1 MAIKTKIIVQ
11 QLLNIDDTITT
22 ASKYP
27 KYTVV
32 MANSISSITAGE
44 LTSAIE
50 SSNASATAAKQS
62 EINAK
67 QSEINAKQSELN
79 AKDSELASKASEDAA
94 KISETNAAQSAAQAE
109 EYANNASDYAQNK
122 FTFYKTSS
130 DPDGT
135 IAGLAATTDGQS
147 FWVAQGPDALSA
159 AWQYQNK
166 AGVAVLQAKQPG
178 TAAVTGTIREFPT
191 LAAAQADAD
200 AGNIPTGSTTYV
212 SSTDDTTLA
221 IEYINNG
228 GTLKA
233 TGRVMP
239 SQYALWEPIKEAAHA
254 SQSPAAAGVSANDI
268 DDEYE
273 YAIADRHGR
282 IIERINADFIHRFI
296 FPIISQQ
303 AKLGSAKGLSGIFYQ
318 DDIALGLDASGNVI
332 AGSTETGTS
341 NDMLYG
347 VVDASGRCL
356 FRYDARGKFRAVLHE
371 DVIRQIS
378 QELSVPEFKKRMLA
392 DRVHIQMCGQSLAGG
407 IGSGRISSP
416 ATATGWLMP
425 SGGIEDGQTLSVGL
439 TGLPLTSSSFVGMDP
454 TVAKNLYE
462 NPLYGVC
469 AQLQGM
475 LNAEKAAVSI
485 IGSASWHGEYKISQL
500 DKEGGSP
507 QYDVAVAQ
515 SRAYAGYS
523 STEAKS
529 FLSHVMCW
537 IQGESDITAGTSP
550 DEYLRRLN
558 NLIADYQR
566 DVGQDMPPVMVTYQ
580 TGSHTKRAPYYS
592 PDIPQIQLLAANT
605 NPYIF
610 MACPTYVFPYNSD
623 GVHMPGNSY
632 RWMGC
637 YFGKA
642 IYHIMTENEWK
653 PLQPESIYRNGRVV
667 TVVMHV
673 PVPPLV
679 LDTDMVSNPGD
690 YGFEVWGDTDG
701 ARKNIQSVTVS
712 GNRVTLVLDANPG
725 QTVVVKYAQ
734 GTQGAN
740 AGPTTGARGNLRDSD
755 STLAYCRD
763 VAATDPYSPY
773 KLYNWCPIFSLKEG
787 FSWVQ

>member
-1 MAIKTKIIVQ
+1 MT
-11 QLLNIDDTITT
+11 N
-22 ASKYP
+22 
-27 KYTVV
+27 
-32 MANSISSITAGE
+32 
-44 LTSAIE
+44 
-50 SSNASATAAKQS
+50 
-62 EINAK
+62 
-67 QSEINAKQSELN
+67 
-79 AKDSELASKASEDAA
+79 
-94 KISETNAAQSAAQAE
+94 ISETSRWEEDIYQVKRGDKVEGGAAGVANIQARQLAARTRWLKGQLESAG
-109 EYANNASDYAQNK
+109 DYRE
-122 FTFYKTSS
+122 FTFYITAT

-135 IAGLAATTDGQS
+135 IAGITATKSGKY
-147 FWVAQGPDALSA
+147 FRVAQGVGSGESFIYYLND
-159 AWQYQNK
+159 N
-166 AGVAVLQAKQPG
+166 G
-178 TAAVTGTIREFPT
+178 TAVPVASMP
-191 LAAAQADAD
+191 
-200 AGNIPTGSTTYV
+200 S
-212 SSTDDTTLA
+212 
-221 IEYINNG
+221 
-228 GTLKA
+228 A
-233 TGRVMP
+233 TGVVNVFH
-239 SQYALWEPIKEAAHA
+239 SAVYA
-254 SQSPAAAGVSANDI
+254 SQSPALSGYHSSESNDG
-268 DDEYE
+268 YLF
-273 YAIADRHGR
+273 ALADRQGR
-282 IIERINADFIHRFI
+282 AIELLDEDYIRKFFTPVVIQGVTLSSSCGR
-296 FPIISQQ
+296 
-303 AKLGSAKGLSGIFYQ
+303 SGIFDGENIRFAFDPQ
-318 DDIALGLDASGNVI
+318 GNTT
-332 AGSTETGTS
+332 AGNAEISS
-341 NDMLYG
+341 SDDMLYG
-347 VVDASGRCL
+347 VSDLKGRSLLRLGRHGQFIQNGTEQSGLSVISEDLYVLLTKTGQCL
-356 FRYDARGKFRAVLHE
+356 FRFDSSGKFRAVLHE
-371 DVIRQIS
+371 DVLSQIRESIGGGGQAAKVIKPR
-378 QELSVPEFKKRMLA
+378 LLA
-392 DRVHIQMCGQSLAGG
+392 DRIHIQMCGQSLAGG
-407 IGSGRISSP
+407 IGSNRISSP

-475 LNAEKAAVSI
+475 LNAESAAVSVS
-485 IGSASWHGEYKISQL
+485 GSASWHGEYKISQL

-537 IQGESDITAGTSP
+537 LQGESDITAGTSP

-558 NLIADYQR
+558 NLIADYQS
-566 DVGQDMPPVMVTYQ
+566 DVGQDMPPVLVTYQ
-580 TGSHTKRAPYYS
+580 TGSHTRRAPYYS
-592 PDIPQIQLLAANT
+592 PDIPQVQLLAANT

-632 RWMGC
+632 RWLGC

-642 IYHIMTENEWK
+642 IFNILTKNAWK
-653 PLQPESIYRNGRVV
+653 PLQPESVYRNGRVV

-673 PVPPLV
+673 PVSPLV

-701 ARKNIQSVTVS
+701 AKKTIQSVTVS
-712 GNRVTLVLDANPG
+712 GNRVTLVLDADPD

-734 GTQGAN
+734 GAQGAN

-763 VAATDPYSPY
+763 VTATDQNTPY

>member
-1 MAIKTKIIVQ
+1 MGEYNTGNPVPSSAMPDVWDNNAT
-11 QLLNIDDTITT
+11 IDEF
-22 ASKYP
+22 
-27 KYTVV
+27 V
-32 MANSISSITAGE
+32 NSPE
-44 LTSAIE
+44 LTLTTRTGTE
-50 SSNASATAAKQS
+50 RDT
-62 EINAK
+62 
-67 QSEINAKQSELN
+67 
-79 AKDSELASKASEDAA
+79 LAGIQKKSDDQRVQMAED
-94 KISETNAAQSAAQAE
+94 
-109 EYANNASDYAQNK
+109 
-122 FTFYKTSS
+122 
-130 DPDGT
+130 G
-135 IAGLAATTDGQS
+135 
-147 FWVAQGPDALSA
+147 
-159 AWQYQNK
+159 
-166 AGVAVLQAKQPG
+166 
-178 TAAVTGTIREFPT
+178 AAVVEETRQNLIPLSRQYMT
-191 LAAAQADAD
+191 LAAAQADIA
-200 AGNIPTGSTTYV
+200 NIPVGSTTYYR
-212 SSTDDTTLA
+212 STDDSALA
-221 IEYINNG
+221 IEIINNG
-228 GTLKA
+228 GTLEH
-233 TGRVMP
+233 TGREMP
-239 SQYALWEPIKEAAHA
+239 SQYALREPIKEAAHA

-273 YAIADRHGR
+273 YAIADRQGR

-318 DDIALGLDASGNVI
+318 DDIALGLDASGNVT

-347 VVDASGRCL
+347 VVDSSGRCL
-356 FRYDARGKFRAVLHE
+356 FRFGMNNEFVQNGTEYSTDSDISDDLYKLLTRTGQCLSRYDARGKFRAVLHE

-378 QELSVPEFKKRMLA
+378 QEFGVSEFKKRMLA

-407 IGSGRISSP
+407 IGSNRISAA

-475 LNAEKAAVSI
+475 LNAESAAVSVS
-485 IGSASWHGEYKISQL
+485 GSASWHGEYKISQL

-515 SRAYAGYS
+515 SGAYAGYS

-537 IQGESDITAGTSP
+537 IQGEGDITAGTSP

-558 NLIADYQR
+558 NLIADYQS

-580 TGSHTKRAPYYS
+580 TGSHTRRAPYYS
-592 PDIPQIQLLAANT
+592 PDIPQVQLLAANT

-623 GVHMPGNSY
+623 GVHMPANSY

-642 IYHIMTENEWK
+642 IYHILTENAWK
-653 PLQPESIYRNGRVV
+653 PLQPESVYRNGRVV

-673 PVPPLV
+673 PVSPLV

-701 ARKNIQSVTVS
+701 ARKTIQSVTVS
-712 GNRVTLVLDANPG
+712 GNRVKLVLDADPG

-763 VAATDPYSPY
+763 VTATDPNSPY

>member
-1 MAIKTKIIVQ
+1 MAE
-11 QLLNIDDTITT
+11 LNPPLGTT
-22 ASKYP
+22 TPEIFLDNVKRADELVNGP
-27 KYTVV
+27 AGTV
-32 MANSISSITAGE
+32 NDRAGE
-44 LTSAIE
+44 PLDTWRQMM
-50 SSNASATAAKQS
+50 AKNDEVRQNIIPLS
-62 EINAK
+62 K
-67 QSEINAKQSELN
+67 Q
-79 AKDSELASKASEDAA
+79 
-94 KISETNAAQSAAQAE
+94 
-109 EYANNASDYAQNK
+109 YM
-122 FTFYKTSS
+122 
-130 DPDGT
+130 
-135 IAGLAATTDGQS
+135 
-147 FWVAQGPDALSA
+147 
-159 AWQYQNK
+159 
-166 AGVAVLQAKQPG
+166 
-178 TAAVTGTIREFPT
+178 T
-191 LAAAQADAD
+191 LAAAQADIA
-200 AGNIPTGSTTYV
+200 NIPEGSTTYYR
-212 SSTDDTTLA
+212 STDDRALA
-221 IEYINNG
+221 IEIINNG
-228 GTLKA
+228 GTLEH
-233 TGRVMP
+233 TGREMP
-239 SQYALWEPIKEAAHA
+239 SQYALREPIKEAAHA
-254 SQSPAAAGVSANDI
+254 SQSPASAGVSANDI

-273 YAIADRHGR
+273 YAIADRQGR

-318 DDIALGLDASGNVI
+318 DDIALGLDASGNVT

-347 VVDASGRCL
+347 VVDSSGRCL
-356 FRYDARGKFRAVLHE
+356 FRFGMNNEFVQNGTEYSTDSDISDDLYKLLTRTGQCLSRYDARGKFRAVLHE

-378 QELSVPEFKKRMLA
+378 QEFGVSEFKKRMLA

-407 IGSGRISSP
+407 IGSNRISSA

-475 LNAEKAAVSI
+475 LNAESAAVSVS
-485 IGSASWHGEYKISQL
+485 GSASWHGEYKISQL

-537 IQGESDITAGTSP
+537 LQGESDITAGTAP

-558 NLIADYQR
+558 NLIADYQS
-566 DVGQDMPPVMVTYQ
+566 DVGQDMPPVLVTYQ
-580 TGSHTKRAPYYS
+580 TGSHTRRAPYYS
-592 PDIPQIQLLAANT
+592 PDIPQVQLLAANT

-642 IYHIMTENEWK
+642 IYHILTENAWK
-653 PLQPESIYRNGRVV
+653 PLQPESVYRNGRVV

-673 PVPPLV
+673 PVSPLV

-701 ARKNIQSVTVS
+701 AKKTIQSVTVS
-712 GNRVTLVLDANPG
+712 GNRVTLVLDADPD

-763 VAATDPYSPY
+763 VTATDPNSPY

>member
-1 MAIKTKIIVQ
+1 MSNRYNTGNPRPSNSMKD
-11 QLLNIDDTITT
+11 LNDNALAYDDFMLSEEGTFVDRLGNEVPTLKGLSEI
-22 ASKYP
+22 
-27 KYTVV
+27 
-32 MANSISSITAGE
+32 MRQAGE
-44 LTSAIE
+44 SVVENTR
-50 SSNASATAAKQS
+50 
-62 EINAK
+62 
-67 QSEINAKQSELN
+67 
-79 AKDSELASKASEDAA
+79 
-94 KISETNAAQSAAQAE
+94 
-109 EYANNASDYAQNK
+109 QNLI
-122 FTFYKTSS
+122 
-130 DPDGT
+130 P
-135 IAGLAATTDGQS
+135 
-147 FWVAQGPDALSA
+147 LSR
-159 AWQYQNK
+159 QYM
-166 AGVAVLQAKQPG
+166 
-178 TAAVTGTIREFPT
+178 T
-191 LAAAQADAD
+191 LEAAQADIA
-200 AGNIPTGSTTYV
+200 NIPKGSTTYYR
-212 SSTDDTTLA
+212 SPDDSALA
-221 IEYINNG
+221 IEIINNG
-228 GTLKA
+228 GTLEH
-233 TGRVMP
+233 TGREMP
-239 SQYALWEPIKEAAHA
+239 SQYALREPIKEAAHA
-254 SQSPAAAGVSANDI
+254 SQSPASAGVSANDI

-273 YAIADRHGR
+273 YAIADRQGR

-318 DDIALGLDASGNVI
+318 DDIALGLDASGNVT

-347 VVDASGRCL
+347 VVDSSGRCL

-378 QELSVPEFKKRMLA
+378 QEFGVSEFKKRMLA

-407 IGSGRISSP
+407 IGSGRISSA

-475 LNAEKAAVSI
+475 LNAESAAVSVS
-485 IGSASWHGEYKISQL
+485 GSASWHGEYKISQL

-558 NLIADYQR
+558 NLIADYQS

-580 TGSHTKRAPYYS
+580 TGSHTRRAPYYS
-592 PDIPQIQLLAANT
+592 PDIPQVQLLAANT

-642 IYHIMTENEWK
+642 IYHILTENAWK
-653 PLQPESIYRNGRVV
+653 PLQPESVYRNGRVV

-673 PVPPLV
+673 PVSPLV

-701 ARKNIQSVTVS
+701 ARKTIQSVTVY
-712 GNRVTLVLDANPG
+712 GNRVTLVLDADPD

-734 GTQGAN
+734 GAQGAN

-763 VAATDPYSPY
+763 VTATDPNSPY

>member
-1 MAIKTKIIVQ
+1 MLEAEQ
-11 QLLNIDDTITT
+11 GYQD
-22 ASKYP
+22 
-27 KYTVV
+27 
-32 MANSISSITAGE
+32 
-44 LTSAIE
+44 TSAAAQQAQDAAGSALLSKQSAATSE
-50 SSNASATAAKQS
+50 ENSLQYATEAGVARDEAVTAASNAS
-62 EINAK
+62 
-67 QSEINAKQSELN
+67 
-79 AKDSELASKASEDAA
+79 
-94 KISETNAAQSAAQAE
+94 
-109 EYANNASDYAQNK
+109 EYALNK
-122 FTFYKTSS
+122 FTFYKTAS

-178 TAAVTGTIREFPT
+178 TAAITGTIRYFPT

-200 AGNIPTGSTTYV
+200 AGNIQVGSTAYYC
-212 SSTDDTTLA
+212 SPDDSALA
-221 IEYINNG
+221 IEVINNA
-228 GTLKA
+228 GTLEP
-233 TGRVMP
+233 TGRKMP
-239 SQYALWEPIKEAAHA
+239 SQYALREPIKEAAYA

-273 YAIADRHGR
+273 YAIADRQGR

-318 DDIALGLDASGNVI
+318 DDIALGLDASGNVT

-347 VVDASGRCL
+347 VVDSSGRCL

-378 QELSVPEFKKRMLA
+378 QEFGVSEFKKRMLA

-407 IGSGRISSP
+407 IGSGRISSA

-475 LNAEKAAVSI
+475 LNAESAAVSVS
-485 IGSASWHGEYKISQL
+485 GSASWHGEYKISQL

-558 NLIADYQR
+558 NLIADYQS

-580 TGSHTKRAPYYS
+580 TGSHTRRAPYYS
-592 PDIPQIQLLAANT
+592 PDIPQVQLLAANT

-642 IYHIMTENEWK
+642 IYHILTENAWK
-653 PLQPESIYRNGRVV
+653 PLQPESVYRNGRVV

-673 PVPPLV
+673 PVSPLV

-701 ARKNIQSVTVS
+701 ARKTIQSVTVS
-712 GNRVTLVLDANPG
+712 GNRVTLVLDADPG

-763 VAATDPYSPY
+763 VTATDPNSPY

>member
-1 MAIKTKIIVQ
+1 MKD
-11 QLLNIDDTITT
+11 LNDNALAYDDFMLSEEGTFVDRLGNEVPTLKGLSEI
-22 ASKYP
+22 
-27 KYTVV
+27 
-32 MANSISSITAGE
+32 MRQAGE
-44 LTSAIE
+44 SVVENTR
-50 SSNASATAAKQS
+50 
-62 EINAK
+62 
-67 QSEINAKQSELN
+67 
-79 AKDSELASKASEDAA
+79 
-94 KISETNAAQSAAQAE
+94 
-109 EYANNASDYAQNK
+109 QNLI
-122 FTFYKTSS
+122 
-130 DPDGT
+130 P
-135 IAGLAATTDGQS
+135 
-147 FWVAQGPDALSA
+147 LSR
-159 AWQYQNK
+159 QYM
-166 AGVAVLQAKQPG
+166 
-178 TAAVTGTIREFPT
+178 T
-191 LAAAQADAD
+191 LEAAQADIA
-200 AGNIPTGSTTYV
+200 NIPKGSTTYYR
-212 SSTDDTTLA
+212 SPDDSALA
-221 IEYINNG
+221 IEIINNG
-228 GTLKA
+228 GTLEH
-233 TGRVMP
+233 TGREMP
-239 SQYALWEPIKEAAHA
+239 SQYALREPIKEAAHA
-254 SQSPAAAGVSANDI
+254 SQSPASAGVSANDI

-273 YAIADRHGR
+273 YAIADRQGR

-318 DDIALGLDASGNVI
+318 DDIALGLDASGNVT

-347 VVDASGRCL
+347 VVDSSGRCL

-378 QELSVPEFKKRMLA
+378 QEFGVSEFKKRMLA

-407 IGSGRISSP
+407 IGSNRISAA

-475 LNAEKAAVSI
+475 LNAESAAVSVS
-485 IGSASWHGEYKISQL
+485 GSASWHGEYKISQL

-558 NLIADYQR
+558 NLIADYQS

-580 TGSHTKRAPYYS
+580 TGSHTRRAPYYS
-592 PDIPQIQLLAANT
+592 PDIPQVQLLAANT

-642 IYHIMTENEWK
+642 IYHILTENAWK
-653 PLQPESIYRNGRVV
+653 PLQPESVYRNGRVV

-673 PVPPLV
+673 PVSPLV

-701 ARKNIQSVTVS
+701 ARKTIQSVTVS
-712 GNRVTLVLDANPG
+712 GNRVKLVLDADPG

-763 VAATDPYSPY
+763 VTATDPNSPY

>member
-1 MAIKTKIIVQ
+1 MTQYNTGNPVPSSAIPDVWDNNAT
-11 QLLNIDDTITT
+11 IDEF
-22 ASKYP
+22 
-27 KYTVV
+27 V
-32 MANSISSITAGE
+32 NSPE
-44 LTSAIE
+44 LTLTTRTGTE
-50 SSNASATAAKQS
+50 RDT
-62 EINAK
+62 
-67 QSEINAKQSELN
+67 
-79 AKDSELASKASEDAA
+79 LAGIQKKSDDQRVQMAED
-94 KISETNAAQSAAQAE
+94 
-109 EYANNASDYAQNK
+109 
-122 FTFYKTSS
+122 
-130 DPDGT
+130 G
-135 IAGLAATTDGQS
+135 
-147 FWVAQGPDALSA
+147 
-159 AWQYQNK
+159 
-166 AGVAVLQAKQPG
+166 
-178 TAAVTGTIREFPT
+178 AAVVEETRQNLIPLSRQYMT
-191 LAAAQADAD
+191 LEAAQADIA
-200 AGNIPTGSTTYV
+200 NIPKGSTTYYR
-212 SSTDDTTLA
+212 SPDDSALA
-221 IEYINNG
+221 IEIINNG
-228 GTLKA
+228 GTLEH
-233 TGRVMP
+233 TGREMP
-239 SQYALWEPIKEAAHA
+239 SQYALREPIKEAAHA
-254 SQSPAAAGVSANDI
+254 SQSPASAGVSANDI

-273 YAIADRHGR
+273 YAIADRQGR

-318 DDIALGLDASGNVI
+318 DDIALGLDASGNVT

-347 VVDASGRCL
+347 VVDSSGRCL
-356 FRYDARGKFRAVLHE
+356 FRFGMNNEFVQNGTEYSTDSDISDDLYKLLTRTGQCLSRYDARGKFRAVLHE

-378 QELSVPEFKKRMLA
+378 QEFGVSEFKKRMLA

-407 IGSGRISSP
+407 IGSGRISSA

-475 LNAEKAAVSI
+475 LNAESAAVSVS
-485 IGSASWHGEYKISQL
+485 GSASWHGEYKISQL

-537 IQGESDITAGTSP
+537 LQGESDITAGTSP

-558 NLIADYQR
+558 NLIADYQN

-580 TGSHTKRAPYYS
+580 TGSHTRRAPYYS
-592 PDIPQIQLLAANT
+592 PDIPHIQLLAANT

-642 IYHIMTENEWK
+642 IFNILTKNAWK
-653 PLQPESIYRNGRVV
+653 PLQPESVYRNGRVV

-673 PVPPLV
+673 PVSPLV

-701 ARKNIQSVTVS
+701 AKKTIQSVTVS
-712 GNRVTLVLDANPG
+712 GNRVTLVLDADPD

-763 VAATDPYSPY
+763 VTATDPNSPY

>member
-1 MAIKTKIIVQ
+1 MAE
-11 QLLNIDDTITT
+11 LNPPLGTT
-22 ASKYP
+22 TPEIFLDNVKRADELVNGP
-27 KYTVV
+27 AGTV
-32 MANSISSITAGE
+32 NDRAGE
-44 LTSAIE
+44 PLDTWRQMM
-50 SSNASATAAKQS
+50 AKNDEVRQNIIPLS
-62 EINAK
+62 K
-67 QSEINAKQSELN
+67 Q
-79 AKDSELASKASEDAA
+79 
-94 KISETNAAQSAAQAE
+94 
-109 EYANNASDYAQNK
+109 YM
-122 FTFYKTSS
+122 
-130 DPDGT
+130 
-135 IAGLAATTDGQS
+135 
-147 FWVAQGPDALSA
+147 
-159 AWQYQNK
+159 
-166 AGVAVLQAKQPG
+166 
-178 TAAVTGTIREFPT
+178 T
-191 LAAAQADAD
+191 LAAAQADIA
-200 AGNIPTGSTTYV
+200 NIPEGSTTYYR
-212 SSTDDTTLA
+212 STDDRALA
-221 IEYINNG
+221 IEIINNG
-228 GTLKA
+228 GTLEH
-233 TGRVMP
+233 TGREMP
-239 SQYALWEPIKEAAHA
+239 SQYALREPIKEAAHA
-254 SQSPAAAGVSANDI
+254 SQSPASAGVSANDI

-273 YAIADRHGR
+273 YAIADRQGR

-318 DDIALGLDASGNVI
+318 DDIALGLDASGNVT

-347 VVDASGRCL
+347 VVDSSGRCL
-356 FRYDARGKFRAVLHE
+356 FRFGMNNEFVQNGTEYSTDSDISDDLYKLLTRTGQCLSRYDARGKFRAVLHE

-378 QELSVPEFKKRMLA
+378 QEFGVSEFKKRMLA

-407 IGSGRISSP
+407 IGSGRISSA

-475 LNAEKAAVSI
+475 LNAESAAVSVS
-485 IGSASWHGEYKISQL
+485 GSASWHGEYKISQL

-537 IQGESDITAGTSP
+537 LQGESDITAGTAP

-558 NLIADYQR
+558 NLIADYQS
-566 DVGQDMPPVMVTYQ
+566 DVGQDMPPVLVTYQ
-580 TGSHTKRAPYYS
+580 TGSHTRRAPYYS
-592 PDIPQIQLLAANT
+592 PDIPQVQLLAANT

-632 RWMGC
+632 RWLGC

-642 IYHIMTENEWK
+642 IFNILTKNAWK
-653 PLQPESIYRNGRVV
+653 PLQPESVYRNGRVV

-673 PVPPLV
+673 PVSPLV

-701 ARKNIQSVTVS
+701 ARKTIQSVTVY
-712 GNRVTLVLDANPG
+712 GNRVTLVLDADPD

-763 VAATDPYSPY
+763 VTATDPNSPY

>member
-1 MAIKTKIIVQ
+1 MA
-11 QLLNIDDTITT
+11 L
-22 ASKYP
+22 
-27 KYTVV
+27 
-32 MANSISSITAGE
+32 
-44 LTSAIE
+44 
-50 SSNASATAAKQS
+50 
-62 EINAK
+62 
-67 QSEINAKQSELN
+67 
-79 AKDSELASKASEDAA
+79 
-94 KISETNAAQSAAQAE
+94 
-109 EYANNASDYAQNK
+109 
-122 FTFYKTSS
+122 YKTGNPVPSS
-130 DPDGT
+130 AMPDVWDNNRVQDEILNSEELEVETRTGIMT
-135 IAGLAATTDGQS
+135 PTWKGVLKKNEDEIEETRQNLI
-147 FWVAQGPDALSA
+147 PLSR
-159 AWQYQNK
+159 QYM
-166 AGVAVLQAKQPG
+166 
-178 TAAVTGTIREFPT
+178 T
-191 LAAAQADAD
+191 LAAAQADIA
-200 AGNIPTGSTTYV
+200 NIPMGSTTYYR
-212 SSTDDTTLA
+212 SPDDSALA
-221 IEYINNG
+221 IEVINNA
-228 GTLKA
+228 GTLEP
-233 TGRVMP
+233 TGRKMP
-239 SQYALWEPIKEAAHA
+239 SQYALREPIKEAAYA

-273 YAIADRHGR
+273 YAIADRQGR

-318 DDIALGLDASGNVI
+318 DDIALGLDASGNVT

-347 VVDASGRCL
+347 VVDSSGRCL
-356 FRYDARGKFRAVLHE
+356 SRYDARGKFRAVLHE

-378 QELSVPEFKKRMLA
+378 QEFGVSEFKKRMLA

-407 IGSGRISSP
+407 IGSGRISSA

-475 LNAEKAAVSI
+475 LNAESAAVSVS
-485 IGSASWHGEYKISQL
+485 GSASWHGEYKISQL

-558 NLIADYQR
+558 NLIADYQS

-580 TGSHTKRAPYYS
+580 TGSHTRRAPYYS
-592 PDIPQIQLLAANT
+592 PDIPQVQLLAANT

-642 IYHIMTENEWK
+642 IYHILTENAWK
-653 PLQPESIYRNGRVV
+653 PLQPESVYRNGRVV

-673 PVPPLV
+673 PVSPLV

-701 ARKNIQSVTVS
+701 ARKTIQSVTVS
-712 GNRVTLVLDANPG
+712 GNRVKLVLDADPG

-763 VAATDPYSPY
+763 VTATDPNSPY

>member
-1 MAIKTKIIVQ
+1 
-11 QLLNIDDTITT
+11 
-22 ASKYP
+22 
-27 KYTVV
+27 
-32 MANSISSITAGE
+32 
-44 LTSAIE
+44 
-50 SSNASATAAKQS
+50 
-62 EINAK
+62 
-67 QSEINAKQSELN
+67 
-79 AKDSELASKASEDAA
+79 
-94 KISETNAAQSAAQAE
+94 
-109 EYANNASDYAQNK
+109 
-122 FTFYKTSS
+122 
-130 DPDGT
+130 
-135 IAGLAATTDGQS
+135 
-147 FWVAQGPDALSA
+147 
-159 AWQYQNK
+159 
-166 AGVAVLQAKQPG
+166 
-178 TAAVTGTIREFPT
+178 
-191 LAAAQADAD
+191 
-200 AGNIPTGSTTYV
+200 
-212 SSTDDTTLA
+212 
-221 IEYINNG
+221 
-228 GTLKA
+228 
-233 TGRVMP
+233 
-239 SQYALWEPIKEAAHA
+239 
-254 SQSPAAAGVSANDI
+254 
-268 DDEYE
+268 
-273 YAIADRHGR
+273 
-282 IIERINADFIHRFI
+282 
-296 FPIISQQ
+296 
-303 AKLGSAKGLSGIFYQ
+303 
-318 DDIALGLDASGNVI
+318 
-332 AGSTETGTS
+332 
-341 NDMLYG
+341 
-347 VVDASGRCL
+347 
-356 FRYDARGKFRAVLHE
+356 
-371 DVIRQIS
+371 
-378 QELSVPEFKKRMLA
+378 
-392 DRVHIQMCGQSLAGG
+392 LAGG
-407 IGSGRISSP
+407 IGSNRISAA

-475 LNAEKAAVSI
+475 LNAESAAVSVS
-485 IGSASWHGEYKISQL
+485 GSASWHGEYKISQL

-537 IQGESDITAGTSP
+537 LQGESDITAGTSP

-558 NLIADYQR
+558 NLIADYQS

-580 TGSHTKRAPYYS
+580 TGSHTRRAPYYS
-592 PDIPQIQLLAANT
+592 PDIPHIQLLAANT

-642 IYHIMTENEWK
+642 IFNILTKNAWK
-653 PLQPESIYRNGRVV
+653 PLQPESVYRNGRVV

-673 PVPPLV
+673 PVSPLV

-701 ARKNIQSVTVS
+701 AKKTIQSVTVS
-712 GNRVTLVLDANPG
+712 GNRVTLVLDADPD

-740 AGPTTGARGNLRDSD
+740 AGPATGARGNLRDSD

-763 VAATDPYSPY
+763 VTATDPNSPY

>member
-1 MAIKTKIIVQ
+1 MT
-11 QLLNIDDTITT
+11 N
-22 ASKYP
+22 
-27 KYTVV
+27 
-32 MANSISSITAGE
+32 
-44 LTSAIE
+44 
-50 SSNASATAAKQS
+50 
-62 EINAK
+62 
-67 QSEINAKQSELN
+67 
-79 AKDSELASKASEDAA
+79 
-94 KISETNAAQSAAQAE
+94 ISETSRWEEDIYQVKRGDKVEGGAVGVANIQARQLAARTRWLKGQLESAG
-109 EYANNASDYAQNK
+109 DYRE
-122 FTFYKTSS
+122 FTFYITAT

-135 IAGLAATTDGQS
+135 IAGITATESGKY
-147 FWVAQGPDALSA
+147 FRVAQGVGSGESFIYYLND
-159 AWQYQNK
+159 N
-166 AGVAVLQAKQPG
+166 G
-178 TAAVTGTIREFPT
+178 TAVPVASMP
-191 LAAAQADAD
+191 
-200 AGNIPTGSTTYV
+200 S
-212 SSTDDTTLA
+212 
-221 IEYINNG
+221 
-228 GTLKA
+228 A
-233 TGRVMP
+233 TGVVNVFH
-239 SQYALWEPIKEAAHA
+239 SAVYA
-254 SQSPAAAGVSANDI
+254 SQSPALSGYHSSESNDG
-268 DDEYE
+268 YLF
-273 YAIADRHGR
+273 ALADRQGR
-282 IIERINADFIHRFI
+282 AIELLDEDYIRKFFTPVVIQGVTFSSSR
-296 FPIISQQ
+296 
-303 AKLGSAKGLSGIFYQ
+303 GRSGIFDGENIRFSFDPQ
-318 DDIALGLDASGNVI
+318 GNTT
-332 AGSTETGTS
+332 AGNTEIS
-341 NDMLYG
+341 PSDDMLYG
-347 VVDASGRCL
+347 VVDSSGRCL
-356 FRYDARGKFRAVLHE
+356 SRYDARGKFRAVLHE

-378 QELSVPEFKKRMLA
+378 QEFGVSEFKKRMLA

-407 IGSGRISSP
+407 IGSGRISSA

-475 LNAEKAAVSI
+475 LNAESAAVSVS
-485 IGSASWHGEYKISQL
+485 GSASWHGEYKISQL

-558 NLIADYQR
+558 NLIADYQS

-580 TGSHTKRAPYYS
+580 TGSHTRRAPYYS
-592 PDIPQIQLLAANT
+592 PDIPQVQLLAANT

-642 IYHIMTENEWK
+642 IYHILTENAWK
-653 PLQPESIYRNGRVV
+653 PLQPESVYRNGRVV

-673 PVPPLV
+673 PVSPLV

-701 ARKNIQSVTVS
+701 ARKTIQSVTVS
-712 GNRVTLVLDANPG
+712 GNRVTLVLDADPG

-734 GTQGAN
+734 GAQGAN

-755 STLAYCRD
+755 STIAYCRD
-763 VAATDPYSPY
+763 VTATDPNSPY

>member
-1 MAIKTKIIVQ
+1 MT
-11 QLLNIDDTITT
+11 
-22 ASKYP
+22 
-27 KYTVV
+27 
-32 MANSISSITAGE
+32 
-44 LTSAIE
+44 
-50 SSNASATAAKQS
+50 
-62 EINAK
+62 
-67 QSEINAKQSELN
+67 
-79 AKDSELASKASEDAA
+79 
-94 KISETNAAQSAAQAE
+94 KISETSRWEDDIYQVKRGDKVEGGAAGVANIQARQLAARTRWLKGQLESAQDYR
-109 EYANNASDYAQNK
+109 EY
-122 FTFYKTSS
+122 TFYKSES

-135 IAGLAATTDGQS
+135 ITGLANTPSRKIFRVT
-147 FWVAQGPDALSA
+147 QGLNDDLAFIYYL
-159 AWQYQNK
+159 NDN
-166 AGVAVLQAKQPG
+166 G
-178 TAAVTGTIREFPT
+178 TAVPVASLP
-191 LAAAQADAD
+191 
-200 AGNIPTGSTTYV
+200 S
-212 SSTDDTTLA
+212 
-221 IEYINNG
+221 
-228 GTLKA
+228 A
-233 TGRVMP
+233 TGVVNVFH
-239 SQYALWEPIKEAAHA
+239 SAVYA
-254 SQSPAAAGVSANDI
+254 SQSPALSGYHSSESNDG
-268 DDEYE
+268 YLF
-273 YAIADRHGR
+273 AVADRQGR
-282 IIERINADFIHRFI
+282 AIELLDEDYIRKFFTPVVIQGVTLSSSR
-296 FPIISQQ
+296 
-303 AKLGSAKGLSGIFYQ
+303 GRSGIFDGENIRFAFDPQ
-318 DDIALGLDASGNVI
+318 GNTT
-332 AGSTETGTS
+332 AGNTEIS
-341 NDMLYG
+341 PSDDMLYG
-347 VVDASGRCL
+347 VVDSSGRCL
-356 FRYDARGKFRAVLHE
+356 SRYDARGKFRAVLHE

-378 QELSVPEFKKRMLA
+378 QEFGVSEFKKRMLA

-407 IGSGRISSP
+407 IGSNRISAA

-475 LNAEKAAVSI
+475 LNAESAAVSVS
-485 IGSASWHGEYKISQL
+485 GSASWHGEYKISQL

-558 NLIADYQR
+558 NLIADYQS

-580 TGSHTKRAPYYS
+580 TGSHTRRAPYYS
-592 PDIPQIQLLAANT
+592 PDIPQVQLLAANT

-623 GVHMPGNSY
+623 GVHMPANSY

-642 IYHIMTENEWK
+642 IYHILTENAWK
-653 PLQPESIYRNGRVV
+653 PLQPESVYRNGRVV

-673 PVPPLV
+673 PVSPLV

-701 ARKNIQSVTVS
+701 ARKTIQSVTVS
-712 GNRVTLVLDANPG
+712 GNRVTLVLDADPG

-763 VAATDPYSPY
+763 VTATDPNSPY

>member
-1 MAIKTKIIVQ
+1 MA
-11 QLLNIDDTITT
+11 L
-22 ASKYP
+22 
-27 KYTVV
+27 
-32 MANSISSITAGE
+32 
-44 LTSAIE
+44 
-50 SSNASATAAKQS
+50 
-62 EINAK
+62 
-67 QSEINAKQSELN
+67 
-79 AKDSELASKASEDAA
+79 
-94 KISETNAAQSAAQAE
+94 
-109 EYANNASDYAQNK
+109 
-122 FTFYKTSS
+122 YKTGNPVPSS
-130 DPDGT
+130 AMPDVWDNNRVQDEILNSEELEVETRTGIMT
-135 IAGLAATTDGQS
+135 PTWKGVLKKNEDEIEETRQNLI
-147 FWVAQGPDALSA
+147 PLSR
-159 AWQYQNK
+159 QYM
-166 AGVAVLQAKQPG
+166 
-178 TAAVTGTIREFPT
+178 T
-191 LAAAQADAD
+191 LAAAQADIA
-200 AGNIPTGSTTYV
+200 NIPDGSTTYYR
-212 SSTDDTTLA
+212 SPDDSALA
-221 IEYINNG
+221 IEVINNA
-228 GTLKA
+228 GTLEP
-233 TGRVMP
+233 TGRKMP
-239 SQYALWEPIKEAAHA
+239 SQYALREPIKEAAYA

-273 YAIADRHGR
+273 YAIADRQGR

-318 DDIALGLDASGNVI
+318 DDIALGLDASGNVT

-347 VVDASGRCL
+347 VVDSSGRCL
-356 FRYDARGKFRAVLHE
+356 SRYDARGKFRAVLHE

-378 QELSVPEFKKRMLA
+378 QEFGVSEFKKRMLA

-407 IGSGRISSP
+407 IGSGRISSA

-475 LNAEKAAVSI
+475 LNAESAAVSVS
-485 IGSASWHGEYKISQL
+485 GSASWHGEYKISQL

-558 NLIADYQR
+558 NLIADYQS

-580 TGSHTKRAPYYS
+580 TGSHTRRAPYYS
-592 PDIPQIQLLAANT
+592 PDIPQVQLLAANT

-642 IYHIMTENEWK
+642 IYHILTENAWK
-653 PLQPESIYRNGRVV
+653 PLQPESVYRNGRVV

-673 PVPPLV
+673 PVSPLV

-701 ARKNIQSVTVS
+701 ARKTIQSVTVS
-712 GNRVTLVLDANPG
+712 GNRVKLVLDADPG

-763 VAATDPYSPY
+763 VTATDPNSPY

>member
-1 MAIKTKIIVQ
+1 MTTNIKGKLVDGFGKPIANAQMRAVATQTSVPIAGATAYAKTDTNGDYDFSLEIGNYAFSIWFGELGYQFVGNIEILENTPDASLDQILVIPPSAQPMVLTKILQ
-11 QLLNIDDTITT
+11 ALID
-22 ASKYP
+22 AE
-27 KYTVV
+27 
-32 MANSISSITAGE
+32 N
-44 LTSAIE
+44 
-50 SSNASATAAKQS
+50 AAK
-62 EINAK
+62 
-67 QSEINAKQSELN
+67 
-79 AKDSELASKASEDAA
+79 
-94 KISETNAAQSAAQAE
+94 SAADE
-109 EYANNASDYAQNK
+109 VRD
-122 FTFYKTSS
+122 TLI
-130 DPDGT
+130 P
-135 IAGLAATTDGQS
+135 
-147 FWVAQGPDALSA
+147 LSR
-159 AWQYQNK
+159 QYM
-166 AGVAVLQAKQPG
+166 
-178 TAAVTGTIREFPT
+178 T
-191 LAAAQADAD
+191 LAEAQADIA
-200 AGNIPTGSTTYV
+200 NIPEGSTTYYR
-212 SSTDDTTLA
+212 STDDRALA
-221 IEYINNG
+221 IEIINNG
-228 GTLKA
+228 GTLEH
-233 TGRVMP
+233 TGREMP
-239 SQYALWEPIKEAAHA
+239 SQYALREPIKEAAHA

-273 YAIADRHGR
+273 YAIADRQGR

-318 DDIALGLDASGNVI
+318 DDIVLGLDASGNVT

-347 VVDASGRCL
+347 IVDSSGRCL
-356 FRYDARGKFRAVLHE
+356 CRYDARGKFRAVLHE
-371 DVIRQIS
+371 DVIRQVS

-407 IGSGRISSP
+407 IGSGRISSA

-425 SGGIEDGQTLSVGL
+425 SGGIEDGQTLSSGL
-439 TGLPLTSSSFVGMDP
+439 TGLPLTSSSFVRMDP

-475 LNAEKAAVSI
+475 LDAENAAVSV

-558 NLIADYQR
+558 NLIADYQS

-580 TGSHTKRAPYYS
+580 TGSHTRRAPYYS
-592 PDIPQIQLLAANT
+592 PDIPQVQLLAANT

-642 IYHIMTENEWK
+642 IYHILTENAWK
-653 PLQPESIYRNGRVV
+653 PLQPESVYRNGRVV

-673 PVPPLV
+673 PVSPLV

-701 ARKNIQSVTVS
+701 ARKTIQSVSVS
-712 GNRVTLVLDANPG
+712 GNRVTLVLDADPG

-763 VAATDPYSPY
+763 VTATDQNSPY

>member
-1 MAIKTKIIVQ
+1 MSNRYNTGNPRPSNSMKD
-11 QLLNIDDTITT
+11 LNDNALAYDDFMLSEEGTFVDRLGNQVPTLKGLSEI
-22 ASKYP
+22 
-27 KYTVV
+27 
-32 MANSISSITAGE
+32 MRQAGE
-44 LTSAIE
+44 SVVENTRKNLI
-50 SSNASATAAKQS
+50 
-62 EINAK
+62 
-67 QSEINAKQSELN
+67 
-79 AKDSELASKASEDAA
+79 
-94 KISETNAAQSAAQAE
+94 
-109 EYANNASDYAQNK
+109 
-122 FTFYKTSS
+122 
-130 DPDGT
+130 P
-135 IAGLAATTDGQS
+135 
-147 FWVAQGPDALSA
+147 LSR
-159 AWQYQNK
+159 QYM
-166 AGVAVLQAKQPG
+166 
-178 TAAVTGTIREFPT
+178 T
-191 LAAAQADAD
+191 LEAAQADIA
-200 AGNIPTGSTTYV
+200 NIPKGSTTYYR
-212 SSTDDTTLA
+212 SPDDSALA
-221 IEYINNG
+221 IEIINNG
-228 GTLKA
+228 GTLEH
-233 TGRVMP
+233 TGREMP
-239 SQYALWEPIKEAAHA
+239 SQYALREPIKEAAHA
-254 SQSPAAAGVSANDI
+254 SQSPASAGVSANDI

-273 YAIADRHGR
+273 YAIADRQGR

-318 DDIALGLDASGNVI
+318 DDIALGLDASGNVT

-347 VVDASGRCL
+347 VVDSSGRCL

-378 QELSVPEFKKRMLA
+378 QEFGVSEFKKRMLA

-407 IGSGRISSP
+407 IGSGRISSA

-475 LNAEKAAVSI
+475 LNAESAAVSVS
-485 IGSASWHGEYKISQL
+485 GSASWHGEYKISQL

-537 IQGESDITAGTSP
+537 LQGESDITAGTSP

-558 NLIADYQR
+558 NLIADYQS

-580 TGSHTKRAPYYS
+580 TGSHTRRAPYYS
-592 PDIPQIQLLAANT
+592 SDIPQVQLLAANT

-632 RWMGC
+632 RWLGC

-642 IYHIMTENEWK
+642 IFNILTKNAWK
-653 PLQPESIYRNGRVV
+653 PLQPESVYRNGRVV

-673 PVPPLV
+673 PVSPLV

-701 ARKNIQSVTVS
+701 ARKTIQSVTVS
-712 GNRVTLVLDANPG
+712 GNRVTLVLDADPG

-763 VAATDPYSPY
+763 VTATDPNSPY